1 MRKSINLSTNP
12 WFEGCRKK
20 ERKKSFKK
28 FHWIEDISICIGFRS
43 EMQSASNNLRVILI
57 QICSICFHFWNIPG
71 WRKFFLHTYFAI
83 IMFECWKN
91 CKQIDRSSLTIEVLK
106 NSMPLMPHKANSHF
120 KCWSKNNFKTFYC
133 SASSYYGTI

>member
-1 MRKSINLSTNP
+1 MQIFIKLSTNSC
-12 WFEGCRKK
+12 FEGGRKK

-43 EMQSASNNLRVILI
+43 EMQSAPNNLGVILI
-57 QICSICFHFWNIPG
+57 QICSICFHFWKHSRVTKNFI
-71 WRKFFLHTYFAI
+71 HTYFAI
-83 IMFECWKN
+83 MFECCKN
-91 CKQIDRSSLTIEVLK
+91 CKQIDRSSLTIEILR
-106 NSMPLMPHKANSHF
+106 NFMPLMPHSVNSHF